1 MLSKVLVVAS
11 CSFLSV
17 VVLLFQHHM
26 CCQLCHTTHA
36 FRFLQ
41 LSRLL
46 KSDYFDA
53 KLEFECLSL
62 GISQRAEG
70 RQTDSDVNSARVK

>member
-1 MLSKVLVVAS
+1 
-11 CSFLSV
+11 
-17 VVLLFQHHM
+17 M
-26 CCQLCHTTHA
+26 CCQLCHNTHD

-46 KSDYFDA
+46 ESDYFDA
-53 KLEFECLSL
+53 KLKFECPSL